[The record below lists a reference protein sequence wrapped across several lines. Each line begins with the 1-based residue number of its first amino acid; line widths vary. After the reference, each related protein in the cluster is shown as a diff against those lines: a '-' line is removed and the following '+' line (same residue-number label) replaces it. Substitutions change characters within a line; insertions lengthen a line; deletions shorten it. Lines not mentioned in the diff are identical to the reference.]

1 MFAPSD
7 TKYSAFGIAYHERS
21 IGKRLKIF
29 NVKYRYKTAEI
40 SYDGIMSTGKKY
52 AGVRALLIFFIMCF
66 ASHAQN
72 ARGPKN
78 ALPYRG
84 MRMSEWDGLFYV
96 TKIESERE
104 ENDLIEIEIKFNIPA
119 DPRTLRNELIRID
132 GNRCRPTCA
141 SFSIKRARK

>member
-1 MFAPSD
+1 
-7 TKYSAFGIAYHERS
+7 
-21 IGKRLKIF
+21 
-29 NVKYRYKTAEI
+29 
-40 SYDGIMSTGKKY
+40 MSTGKKS
-52 AGVRALLIFFIMCF
+52 AGIRAPLIFFIMCF

-72 ARGPKN
+72 ARGSKN

-84 MRMSEWDGLFYV
+84 MRMSDGDGLFYV
-96 TKIESERE
+96 TKIESKRE
-104 ENDLIEIEIKFNIPA
+104 EKDLIEIEIKFNIPA